1 MLLNGLK
8 IFIYHFKQNK
18 LFSILNIL
26 GLSIGIAGV
35 LFSILYRNHEMQFDA
50 WNPYKKEVH
59 QVFGNMG
66 DAGIWPTSPEPLA
79 PIALET
85 IPEIESY
92 SYFRNNYS
100 SNVLE
105 YKGKKTIVSDCFNA
119 DDKIF
124 EMFPFEFIEGDPK
137 GALKDRT
144 SVVISDELASE
155 LFGVEKNLVGKS
167 IRINNSDWTVKGV
180 YHISGP
186 SSVAPKLIFN
196 GMIRDLEYNKG
207 QWGNF
212 NFGLVFKLK
221 ENVDKEVVEKKI
233 ENIYFEYR
241 TKFWAKEEG
250 ISVEEYIKL
259 YGQVKIILQPLETA
273 YLHGVVSGYPEGK
286 GNYQLLVI
294 MFGISTLILILS
306 LVNYINLA
314 TANAIRRAKEVGV
327 RKIVGANKSDIIK
340 QFVFETSITALI
352 AIILSLAIT
361 ELTLPYYNDFVN
373 RDLSLNGSL
382 FFMQLVVVF
391 ILVVIFAGI
400 LPAVYVANF
409 EALKVLK
416 GNFSRSK
423 SGIWLRNSML
433 VLQFAIASLFIVG
446 SYIVYQQVDFISNK
460 DLGFKGDQVIRV
472 KYRQHQN
479 QDLYKKY
486 LTFKNELLKMEG
498 VEGVAAGTFEM
509 GAGANSSSSFS
520 HERKSTQAQNMAM
533 DFGMLDVLNVKI
545 LEGRNLSEKFASDS
559 LSTMLVNKQFV
570 EKLQLKNPVGTV
582 ITTGWGRGDDTDGT
596 LDLEIVGVVDD
607 FNLYGLQSEIPPMV
621 FLHNTTVP
629 WMVTNI
635 NSVYIKVSKDDM
647 AKTIANLEKFWT
659 KNVDQDYP
667 FTYEFVDK
675 LFANTYKEY
684 VKQKK
689 LFFVLNAIVI
699 LIALFGLFALASFSI
714 QRRMKEIAIRKTLG
728 AETKTLLTN
737 LSKQYIIFCAI
748 GFLISLFPT
757 YLIIQKWLSNFS
769 FRIDISWIPFVIG
782 FLALLALTLLIVLAK
797 AYQATKLDVLKYL
810 KYE

>member
-1 MLLNGLK
+1 MILNWLK

-18 LFSILNIL
+18 LFSVLNIL
-26 GLSIGIAGV
+26 GLSVGIAGV

-50 WNPYKKEVH
+50 WNPHKKQVH

-66 DAGIWPTSPEPLA
+66 EAGIWSTNPEPLA

-124 EMFPFEFIEGDPK
+124 EMFPFEFIEGDAK
-137 GALKDRT
+137 VALKDRT

-155 LFGVEKNLVGKS
+155 LFGTEKNLIGKT
-167 IRINNSDWTVKGV
+167 IRINNADLTLKGI

-250 ISVEEYIKL
+250 ISVEEYVKL

-286 GNYQLLVI
+286 GNYQLLII

-446 SYIVYQQVDFISNK
+446 SYIVYQQVDFMSSK

-472 KYRQHQN
+472 KYRQQQN

-498 VEGVAAGTFEM
+498 VESVAAGTFEM
-509 GAGANSSSSFS
+509 GDGANSSSSFS

-533 DFGMLDVLNVKI
+533 DFEMLDVLNVKI
-545 LEGRNLSEKFASDS
+545 LEGRNLSEKYASDS

-582 ITTGWGRGDDTDGT
+582 ISTGWGRGDDTDGT

-629 WMVTNI
+629 WMVSNI
-635 NSVYIKVSKDDM
+635 NSVYIKVSKDEM

-769 FRIDISWIPFVIG
+769 FRIEISWIPFVIG

>member
-1 MLLNGLK
+1 MILNWLK

-18 LFSILNIL
+18 LFSVLNIL

-50 WNPYKKEVH
+50 WNPYKKEVY

-66 DAGIWPTSPEPLA
+66 DAGIWSTNPEPLA

-100 SNVLE
+100 SNVVE

-137 GALKDRT
+137 VALKDRT

-155 LFGVEKNLVGKS
+155 LFGTEKNLIGKT
-167 IRINNSDWTVKGV
+167 IRINNSDLTLKGI

-250 ISVEEYIKL
+250 ISVEEYVKL

-446 SYIVYQQVDFISNK
+446 SYIVYQQVDFMSSK

-472 KYRQHQN
+472 KYRQQQN

-533 DFGMLDVLNVKI
+533 DFEMLDVLNVKV

-582 ITTGWGRGDDTDGT
+582 ISTGWGRGDDSDDTI
-596 LDLEIVGVVDD
+596 DLEIVGVVDD

-629 WMVTNI
+629 WMVSNI

-782 FLALLALTLLIVLAK
+782 FLALLTLTLLIVLAK

>member
-1 MLLNGLK
+1 MLLNWLK
-8 IFIYHFKQNK
+8 IFIYHIKQNK
-18 LFSILNIL
+18 LFSILNIV

-66 DAGIWPTSPEPLA
+66 EAGIWATSPEPLGA
-79 PIALET
+79 IAKET
-85 IPEIESY
+85 IPELKSY
-92 SYFRNNYS
+92 SYFRNYYS
-100 SNVLE
+100 SNVIE
-105 YKGKKTIVSDCFNA
+105 YKGKKTIVNKCFNA

-137 GALKDRT
+137 VALKDEL

-155 LFGVEKNLVGKS
+155 LFGAEKNLVGKS

-180 YHISGP
+180 YHIPGS
-186 SSVAPKLIFN
+186 SSVEPKLIFN
-196 GMIRDLEYNKG
+196 SILDDLEGNKG

-212 NFGLVFKLK
+212 NFGLIFKLK
-221 ENVDKEVVEKKI
+221 ENVDKAAVEKKV
-233 ENIYFEYR
+233 ENIYLEYR

-259 YGQVKIILQPLETA
+259 YGQVNIMLQPLETA
-273 YLHGVVSGYPEGK
+273 YMHGISSGYPEGM
-286 GNYQLLVI
+286 GNYQLLLI
-294 MFGISTLILILS
+294 MSGISLLILVLS

-327 RKIVGANKSDIIK
+327 RKIVGANKSDVVK
-340 QFVFETSITALI
+340 QFVFETSITALM

-373 RDLSLNGSL
+373 RDLSLNGGL
-382 FFMQLVVVF
+382 FFLQLLIVF
-391 ILVVIFAGI
+391 VLVVIFAGI
-400 LPAVYVANF
+400 FPALYVANF

-423 SGIWLRNSML
+423 SGIWIRNAML
-433 VLQFAIASLFIVG
+433 VLQFGIASLFIIG
-446 SYIVYQQVDFISNK
+446 SYIVYQQVDYMSKK
-460 DLGFKGDQVIRV
+460 DLGFQGDQVIRV
-472 KYRQHQN
+472 KYRHQHRG
-479 QDLYKKY
+479 DLFKSY
-486 LTFKNELLKMEG
+486 LTFKQELSKIKG
-498 VEGVAAGTFEM
+498 VEGISAGTFEI
-509 GAGANSSSSFS
+509 GFGSNSSSSFS
-520 HERKSTQAQNMAM
+520 HDRKSTQAQNMAI
-533 DFGMLDVLNVKI
+533 DFGMLDLMKI
-545 LEGRNLSEKFASDS
+545 KVVEGRDLSEKYASDT
-559 LSTMLVNKQFV
+559 LTTMLVNKKFV
-570 EKLQLKNPVGTV
+570 EKMQLKNPVGTK
-582 ITTGWGRGDDTDGT
+582 ISTGWGRGDDNNNT

-621 FLHNTTVP
+621 FLHCTTVY
-629 WMVTNI
+629 WMTYNI
-635 NSVYIKVSKDDM
+635 NSMYIRVSEDDM
-647 AKTIANLEKFWT
+647 AQTISDIEKFWS
-659 KNVDQDYP
+659 KNIDPDYP

-675 LFANTYKEY
+675 LFAYTYKEY
-684 VKQKK
+684 VKQKN
-689 LFFVLNAIVI
+689 LFFVLNIIVI

-728 AETKTLLTN
+728 AGTKTLLTN

-782 FLALLALTLLIVLAK
+782 FLVLLALTLLIVLAK

>member
-1 MLLNGLK
+1 MLYNWLK

-18 LFSILNIL
+18 LFSALNIL

-92 SYFRNNYS
+92 SYFKNYYS
-100 SNVLE
+100 SNVAE
-105 YKGKKTIVSDCFNA
+105 YRGKKSIVNNCFNA

-137 GALKDRT
+137 VALKDKQ
-144 SVVISDELASE
+144 SVVISNELAAE
-155 LFGVEKNLVGKS
+155 LFGNEKNLVGKTV
-167 IRINNSDWTVKGV
+167 RINNTDLTLKGV
-180 YHISGP
+180 YHIPGP

-196 GMIRDLEYNKG
+196 GILDDLEYNKG

-212 NFGLVFKLK
+212 NFGLVFKLQK
-221 ENVDKEVVEKKI
+221 GVEKEVVEKKV
-233 ENIYFEYR
+233 EDIYFEYR

-250 ISVEEYIKL
+250 ISVEEYVKL
-259 YGQVKIILQPLETA
+259 YGQVKIVLQPLETA
-273 YLHGVVSGYPEGK
+273 YLHGVINGYPEGQ
-286 GNYQLLVI
+286 GNYQLLMI

-314 TANAIRRAKEVGV
+314 TANAIKRAKEVGV
-327 RKIVGANKSDIIK
+327 RKIVGAYKSDIIK
-340 QFVFETSITALI
+340 QFVFETSIMAFI

-361 ELTLPYYNDFVN
+361 ELTLPYFNDFVN

-382 FFMQLVVVF
+382 FFMQLVLVF

-423 SGIWLRNSML
+423 SGIWVRNAML
-433 VLQFAIASLFIVG
+433 VLQFAIASLFIIG
-446 SYIVYQQVDFISNK
+446 SYIVYQQVEYMSNK
-460 DLGFKGDQVIRV
+460 DLGFKGNQVIRV
-472 KYRQHQN
+472 KYRHQRDR
-479 QDLYKKY
+479 DLYKNY
-486 LTFKNELLKMEG
+486 LTFKQELLKIKG

-509 GAGANSSSSFS
+509 GFGSNSSSSFS
-520 HERKSTQAQNMAM
+520 HDRKSTQAQNMAI
-533 DFGMLDVLNVKI
+533 DFGMLNILNIKI
-545 LEGRNLSEKFASDS
+545 LEGRDLSEKYASDS
-559 LSTMLVNKQFV
+559 LSTMLVNKKFV

-582 ITTGWGRGDDTDGT
+582 IKTGWGRGDDSDDTI
-596 LDLEIVGVVDD
+596 DLEIVGVVDD

-621 FLHNTTVP
+621 FLHSTTVP

-647 AKTIANLEKFWT
+647 AKTIDNLEKFWT

-689 LFFVLNAIVI
+689 LFFVLNVVVI

-728 AETKTLLTN
+728 AETKILLTN
-737 LSKQYIIFCAI
+737 LSKQYIVFCAI

-769 FRIDISWIPFVIG
+769 FRIEISWIPFVVG
-782 FLALLALTLLIVLAK
+782 FLVLLILTLLIVLAK
-797 AYQATKLDVLKYL
+797 AYQATKLDILKYL